1 MMGRD
6 NWPAYEMTNFGRFYP
21 VRIVVDEEEL
31 MKESISALSVAWP
44 QAIKVAPRFGSSLTS
59 V

>member
-1 MMGRD
+1 
-6 NWPAYEMTNFGRFYP
+6 
-21 VRIVVDEEEL
+21 VDEEEL

-44 QAIKVAPRFGSSLTS
+44 QAIKVASKFGSSLTS